1 MGIEYDGSGF
11 CGWQRQRS
19 GRTVQGC
26 LEQAVGTV
34 ANHELPVVCAGR
46 TDTGVHATAQVIH
59 FDTGAERT
67 PRSWILGSN
76 AQRVQAAHEHRLGPV
91 VLVGDVPDD
100 LLSLSIPTKIGPGEV
115 VGCGVAL
122 KDMLSTRSLSSALFA
137 TTQSTP
143 RMTSA

>member
-34 ANHELPVVCAGR
+34 ANHELSVVCAGR

-59 FDTGAERT
+59 FDTGVERT
-67 PRSWILGSN
+67 PRSWILG
-76 AQRVQAAHEHRLGPV
+76 RRRLGNA
-91 VLVGDVPDD
+91 
-100 LLSLSIPTKIGPGEV
+100 ERE
-115 VGCGVAL
+115 
-122 KDMLSTRSLSSALFA
+122 M
-137 TTQSTP
+137 
-143 RMTSA
+143 